1 MLLRHGHAFLSDG
14 AVAWLRLYLDPL
26 LSLALSCTIAA
37 AAFPVGKRAAWTLL
51 EGAPADG
58 DGLEAAVAKAL
69 AGRARVASCARS
81 HLRDAPGL
89 ERAALVKLEVDDGAY
104 GASRA
109 AVAARARRV
118 LARYAVSDENAF
130 VEIADA
136 LDEGGGHRR
145 VVG

>member
-1 MLLRHGHAFLSDG
+1 ML
-14 AVAWLRLYLDPL
+14 
-26 LSLALSCTIAA
+26 
-37 AAFPVGKRAAWTLL
+37 
-51 EGAPADG
+51 
-58 DGLEAAVAKAL
+58 KAQ
-69 AGRARVASCARS
+69 G
-81 HLRDAPGL
+81 
-89 ERAALVKLEVDDGAY
+89 KLEVADGAY

>member
-1 MLLRHGHAFLSDG
+1 VVQLAGDAG
-14 AVAWLRLYLDPL
+14 A
-26 LSLALSCTIAA
+26 S
-37 AAFPVGKRAAWTLL
+37 
-51 EGAPADG
+51 GAP
-58 DGLEAAVAKAL
+58 
-69 AGRARVASCARS
+69 
-81 HLRDAPGL
+81 
-89 ERAALVKLEVDDGAY
+89 
-104 GASRA
+104 RA

>member
-1 MLLRHGHAFLSDG
+1 M
-14 AVAWLRLYLDPL
+14 
-26 LSLALSCTIAA
+26 
-37 AAFPVGKRAAWTLL
+37 AWTLL

-58 DGLEAAVAKAL
+58 DGLEAAVAKTL
-69 AGRARVASCARS
+69 AGRARVASCALI

>member
-1 MLLRHGHAFLSDG
+1 MGR
-14 AVAWLRLYLDPL
+14 
-26 LSLALSCTIAA
+26 
-37 AAFPVGKRAAWTLL
+37 RAG
-51 EGAPADG
+51 EGDVGAPT
-58 DGLEAAVAKAL
+58 
-69 AGRARVASCARS
+69 
-81 HLRDAPGL
+81 P
-89 ERAALVKLEVDDGAY
+89 
-104 GASRA
+104 RA